1 MTIKKKSPTTLAGD
15 TGNNFKSKLTKKPRI
30 KHYKLAY
37 TWGNSSNISVLKGPS
52 LGK

>member
-37 TWGNSSNISVLKGPS
+37 SWKNSLNINVWKGMS
-52 LGK
+52 FEK